1 MKGPGGT
8 IVGYGAGSI
17 VGYEGS
23 MESHGRWGGHG
34 RLLKEEV
41 DGVNKVDKL
50 KGFFQKK
57 LKVIFKQI

>member
-1 MKGPGGT
+1 MKGPGGS

-17 VGYEGS
+17 VSYEGS
-23 MESHGRWGGHG
+23 MESYGRWGGHG

-50 KGFFQKK
+50 KGFFQKN
-57 LKVIFKQI
+57 